1 MANQESAKRSKRRV
15 ATLYDAVAGRV
26 GPNGFLTTEQQQSSS
41 FTPYR
46 PEEVLRRSISSTD
59 QVFDGVYNADEQLK
73 SSQRLPDSDLIK
85 AVHSYTSDFYDMATP
100 NKGLHDF
107 RSFDETALLA
117 FGILLEEA
125 ARETLGETGDMALVE
140 PEGLELGLPE
150 SNMIEHQIQG
160 RVMPISSPEPDR
172 DSTESDEGRTKR
184 QKLSGNMDQRT
195 PT

>member
-15 ATLYDAVAGRV
+15 ATLYDVVAGRV
-26 GPNGFLTTEQQQSSS
+26 GPNGFLTTEQQKSSS

-46 PEEVLRRSISSTD
+46 PEEVLRRSTSSSDQISD
-59 QVFDGVYNADEQLK
+59 DVYNADEQLK
-73 SSQRLPDSDLIK
+73 PSQRLPDSDLVK
-85 AVHSYTSDFYDMATP
+85 AVHSYTSDFYNMATP
-100 NKGLHDF
+100 NQGLHDF
-107 RSFDETALLA
+107 RSFNETALLA

-160 RVMPISSPEPDR
+160 RVMPISSPEPDH

-195 PT
+195 ST